1 MTEQKP
7 EGLPQTP
14 PAAIA
19 QDDIYTILDALQA
32 AICAWDFRHDLVQ
45 TAKDVQ
51 HLAQLAE
58 ALAIVARA
66 YNATQQP
73 LLAVPRDD
81 QSVTNEPR
89 PGERRP
95 KEARARLGALI
106 PRLSEHDAELLLRMA
121 ERLLAR
127 PDVSPATGAA
137 GPRVAPPAQGTPA
150 SPAPPHLV
158 RMLSDPAVR
167 AVLENLAPYSED
179 VRVTL
184 RVARALDRARSR
196 QGAGDTPLPPAAP

>member
-1 MTEQKP
+1 MTEKQP
-7 EGLPQTP
+7 EGLPETP
-14 PAAIA
+14 PAAIE
-19 QDDIYTILDALQA
+19 QDDIWMILDALQA
-32 AICAWDFRHDLVQ
+32 AIRAWELRGDLVQ

-51 HLAQLAE
+51 HLARLAE

-66 YNATQQP
+66 YNATHQP
-73 LLAVPRDD
+73 LLAVRWDD

-95 KEARARLGALI
+95 KEAQARLFALI
-106 PRLSEHDAELLLRMA
+106 PRLSEHDVELLLRMA

-127 PDVSPATGAA
+127 PAVSPATGAA
-137 GPRVAPPAQGTPA
+137 GPRGVPPEQGTPA
-150 SPAPPHLV
+150 TPAPPRLV

-167 AVLENLAPYSED
+167 AILENLAPYSED

-196 QGAGDTPLPPAAP
+196 QEAGDTPLPPAAP